1 MEEKEAL
8 KIIEE
13 FSKRFK
19 WLKDC
24 NGLSLREIE
33 SIVREEENSDFFIR
47 VYYSPKFDKYYVEL
61 ICIKEEE
68 DLGIMKI

>member
-1 MEEKEAL
+1 M
-8 KIIEE
+8 IEE

-19 WLKDC
+19 WMINCEKK
-24 NGLSLREIE
+24 SFKEIE
-33 SIVREEENSDFFIR
+33 SIVREEENSDFFVR

-61 ICIKEEE
+61 ICIKEDLE